1 MLLVWSDHLCCVFLQ
16 NNSTALHH
24 AAREGHNNVVTFLCS
39 HGAGVNDVD
48 DEVSSMCVCVHE
60 VAN

>member
-1 MLLVWSDHLCCVFLQ
+1 M
-16 NNSTALHH
+16 TALHN

-48 DEVSSMCVCVHE
+48 DVVSSMCVCVHD
-60 VAN
+60 VTN

>member
-1 MLLVWSDHLCCVFLQ
+1 MFVFLQ
-16 NNSTALHH
+16 FSRTALHR
-24 AAREGHNNVVTFLCS
+24 AAKEGHNNVVTFLCS

-48 DEVSSMCVCVHE
+48 KWVSSMCVCVLE